1 MKLGE
6 YIKEY
11 RETNRMSQR
20 DFAQAAGISAGY
32 VSMLE
37 SGKNPRTGDPIAPS
51 LETFRAI
58 ARATGKDLDAL
69 LELIGDDTL
78 VSLVSNE
85 EDELEERIMS
95 LVRRL
100 PMDSKL
106 SLVNLLTLTVQGVKK
121 Q

>member
-6 YIKEY
+6 YIREY
-11 RETNRMSQR
+11 RSNNRMSQR
-20 DFAQAAGISAGY
+20 DFAQVTGLSAGY

-51 LETFRAI
+51 LETMRSI

-69 LELIGDDTL
+69 LELIDDDTL
-78 VSLVSNE
+78 VSLETNE
-85 EDELEERIMS
+85 EQELNDRILN

-100 PMDSKL
+100 PVEKKL
-106 SLVNLLTLTVQGVKK
+106 SLLDLLTATVQGVRKK
-121 Q
+121 

>member
-6 YIKEY
+6 YIREY
-11 RETNRMSQR
+11 RSNNRMSQR
-20 DFAQAAGISAGY
+20 DFAQVTGLSAGY

-51 LETFRAI
+51 LETIRAI

-69 LELIGDDTL
+69 LDLIDDDTL
-78 VSLVSNE
+78 VSLESNE
-85 EDELEERIMS
+85 EEELNLRILG

-100 PMDSKL
+100 PMEAKL
-106 SLVNLLTLTVQGVKK
+106 SLVDLLTLTVQGVKK
-121 Q
+121 K